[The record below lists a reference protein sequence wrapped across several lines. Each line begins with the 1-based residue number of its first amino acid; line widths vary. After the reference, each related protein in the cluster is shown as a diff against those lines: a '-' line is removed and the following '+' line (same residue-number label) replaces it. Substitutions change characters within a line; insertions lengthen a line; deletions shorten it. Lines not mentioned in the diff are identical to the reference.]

1 MQNEIKKVARIQLYD
16 EPYDKAVPDTGIV
29 FYNLDINTAVI
40 EMEIIRKNYPLQIS
54 DENVDTYVY
63 LQGVDQN
70 GNDYGTEL
78 DVEYIAP
85 FGGLLSVTIPSE
97 YLQAV
102 NGSTILAQLYIT
114 LHKNNRVP
122 NTKSDTVVLN
132 EFKFTVKDALIN
144 SISGV
149 TKIEKIREFDKMRD
163 EIRKR
168 MTDIE
173 TAMKNGSDYVIRME
187 NTLTDGLKQIN
198 DLVTK
203 AKKDIN
209 DTVASAQ
216 TVLNTTKDNAVT
228 TVSKARDD
236 VLNAIK
242 NNQVVK
248 TSDLSAQFNALA
260 WQKFRL
266 TNDDGTNFYD
276 SSLKLD
282 FSNTDQ
288 LTALP
293 TGTRYV
299 VNSVNIPS
307 NVSSSGWLTKYNRP
321 DSQSILIQ
329 YQPYNSSVIYQKSFY
344 KTWSDWQVVN
354 PDYSKTL
361 DWQRYKLTNDD
372 GTRKWLGTL
381 SSPVES
387 LDPGFYE
394 CTIPSNANTVNAP
407 LDVNNSSYI
416 AELNVTKGSN
426 GRKQIILIQNFTEDV
441 WLKTIHTNGVDRGWT
456 LINPKPNFTDTGWLP
471 LTLTNNVQAYSTAY
485 TPQYKLVNNNGD
497 ITLKLKG
504 AVKNLTTTGVTIAT
518 LPSNI
523 ASLITMIAP
532 FVQNS
537 SFKNGNATTARWSV
551 NTNGEIKLDGVSFSN
566 TLMTAD
572 DFYPITTVIPL

>member
-16 EPYDKAVPDTGIV
+16 EPYDRAISDTGIV

-63 LQGVDQN
+63 LQGVDLN

-78 DVEYIAP
+78 DVEYLDP
-85 FGGLLSVTIPSE
+85 FSGLLSVTIPSD
-97 YLQAV
+97 YLKAV
-102 NGSTILAQLYIT
+102 NGSTVLAQLYIT

-144 SISGV
+144 SVSGV

-198 DLVTK
+198 DLVAK

-209 DTVASAQ
+209 DTVVSAQ
-216 TVLNTTKDNAVT
+216 SSLNTTKDNVVKNINDT
-228 TVSKARDD
+228 TTKNIADSNKAKQD
-236 VLNAIK
+236 VLDAISNAKLINK
-242 NNQVVK
+242 DTFDSNNKDIAKAMTVLD
-248 TSDLSAQFNALA
+248 TSNLNSAKAYIDSKQ
-260 WQKFRL
+260 WQK
-266 TNDDGTNFYD
+266 
-276 SSLKLD
+276 
-282 FSNTDQ
+282 
-288 LTALP
+288 
-293 TGTRYV
+293 
-299 VNSVNIPS
+299 
-307 NVSSSGWLTKYNRP
+307 
-321 DSQSILIQ
+321 
-329 YQPYNSSVIYQKSFY
+329 
-344 KTWSDWQVVN
+344 
-354 PDYSKTL
+354 
-361 DWQRYKLTNDD
+361 YKLTNDD

-381 SSPVES
+381 SSPIES
-387 LDPGFYE
+387 LEPGLYE
-394 CTIPSNANTVNAP
+394 CTIPANANTVNAP

-426 GRKQIILIQNFTEDV
+426 GRKQIILIQNYTEDV

-551 NTNGEIKLDGVSFSN
+551 NMNGKIKLDGVSFSN

>member
-78 DVEYIAP
+78 DVEYIDP
-85 FGGLLSVTIPSE
+85 FSGLLSVTIPSD
-97 YLQAV
+97 YLKAV
-102 NGSTILAQLYIT
+102 NGSTVLAQLYIT

-187 NTLTDGLKQIN
+187 NTLTNGLKQIN
-198 DLVTK
+198 DLVVK
-203 AKKDIN
+203 ATKDIN

-216 TVLNTTKDNAVT
+216 TVLNTTKDNTINTVT
-228 TVSKARDD
+228 KARDD

-248 TSDLSAQFNALA
+248 LSDLPSQFNALA
-260 WQKFRL
+260 WQKYQL
-266 TNDDGTNFYD
+266 TRDTGTIFQVVGVDFDKPEDTLGDKSQVFYVSQGTNLPPRTQSNGVVYYYCVTSDYKRLEYRPNGSNKIFYRR
-276 SSLKLD
+276 KE
-282 FSNTDQ
+282 
-288 LTALP
+288 A
-293 TGTRYV
+293 GT
-299 VNSVNIPS
+299 
-307 NVSSSGWLTKYNRP
+307 W
-321 DSQSILIQ
+321 
-329 YQPYNSSVIYQKSFY
+329 
-344 KTWSDWQVVN
+344 
-354 PDYSKTL
+354 L
-361 DWQRYKLTNDD
+361 DWVEVFNSESDLGTQKYKFTNDD

-387 LDPGFYE
+387 LEPGLYE
-394 CTIPSNANTVNAP
+394 CTIPANANTVNAP
-407 LDVNNSSYI
+407 LDINNSSYI
-416 AELNVTKGSN
+416 AELNITKSSS
-426 GRKQIILIQNFTEDV
+426 GRKQIILIQNYTEDM
-441 WLKTIHTNGVDRGWT
+441 WLKTIHTNGADRGWT

-471 LTLTNNVQAYSTAY
+471 LTLINNVQAYSTAY
-485 TPQYKLVNNNGD
+485 VPQYKLVNNNGD
-497 ITLKLKG
+497 IILKLKG
-504 AVKNLTTTGVTIAT
+504 AVKNLTTTGVVIAT

-523 ASLITMIAP
+523 ASLVTMTSP
-532 FVQNS
+532 FVQSS

-551 NTNGEIKLDGVSFSN
+551 NTNGEIKFDGVSFSN
-566 TLMTAD
+566 TLMSAD

>member
-16 EPYDKAVPDTGIV
+16 ESYDKAVPDTGIV

-40 EMEIIRKNYPLQIS
+40 EMEIVRKNYPLQIS

-70 GNDYGTEL
+70 GNDYGEEL
-78 DVEYIAP
+78 DVEYIDP
-85 FGGLLSVTIPSE
+85 FGGLLSVTIPSD
-97 YLQAV
+97 YLKAV
-102 NGSTILAQLYIT
+102 NGSTVLAQLYIT

-187 NTLTDGLKQIN
+187 NALIDGLKQIN
-198 DLVTK
+198 DIVAK

-209 DTVASAQ
+209 DTVTSAQ
-216 TVLNTTKDNAVT
+216 TVLNTTKENAVKSINDT
-228 TVSKARDD
+228 TSKNITDSNKAKQDILD
-236 VLNAIK
+236 AISNAKLVNEDTYETNNTNLNKSIIDGDTK
-242 NNQVVK
+242 
-248 TSDLSAQFNALA
+248 SLSNAKAYVDAKA
-260 WQKFRL
+260 WQK
-266 TNDDGTNFYD
+266 
-276 SSLKLD
+276 
-282 FSNTDQ
+282 
-288 LTALP
+288 
-293 TGTRYV
+293 
-299 VNSVNIPS
+299 
-307 NVSSSGWLTKYNRP
+307 
-321 DSQSILIQ
+321 
-329 YQPYNSSVIYQKSFY
+329 
-344 KTWSDWQVVN
+344 
-354 PDYSKTL
+354 
-361 DWQRYKLTNDD
+361 YKLTNDTGLLNTIVTNID
-372 GTRKWLGTL
+372 MTSMTDVIFN
-381 SSPVES
+381 ST
-387 LDPGFYE
+387 GFYY
-394 CTIPSNANTVNAP
+394 CSNLVNVPDSRSKFGFINVYIQGAGSGYAIYREY
-407 LDVNNSSYI
+407 NSYTFY
-416 AELNVTKGSN
+416 LNYMYGS
-426 GRKQIILIQNFTEDV
+426 K
-441 WLKTIHTNGVDRGWT
+441 WYGWNV
-456 LINPKPNFTDTGWLP
+456 INPKPNFTDTGWLP

-485 TPQYKLVNNNGD
+485 VPQYKLVNNNGD

-523 ASLITMIAP
+523 ASLVTMIAP

-537 SFKNGNATTARWSV
+537 SFKNGNATIARWSV

-566 TLMTAD
+566 TMMTAD